1 MAWTMLIL
9 AGIFEM
15 LAVVMMN
22 QWHNVKTK
30 LNFILMILAFVIS
43 FICLAYAL
51 SYISMSVGYAIW
63 TGIGAVGGAL
73 IGIVLYKE
81 SANWKRIFFLL
92 LIIGAVIG
100 LKLVG

>member
-9 AGIFEM
+9 AGVFEM

-63 TGIGAVGGAL
+63 TGIGAAGGAL

>member
-22 QWHNVKTK
+22 QWHKVKTH
-30 LNFILMILAFVIS
+30 LNFSFMILSFGLSFV
-43 FICLAYAL
+43 CLAYAL

-63 TGIGAVGGAL
+63 TGIGAAGGAL

>member
-63 TGIGAVGGAL
+63 TGIGAAGGAL

-92 LIIGAVIG
+92 IIGAVIG

>member
-22 QWHNVKTK
+22 QWHKVKTNM
-30 LNFILMILAFVIS
+30 NFILMILAFILS

-63 TGIGAVGGAL
+63 TGIGAAGGAL
-73 IGIVLYKE
+73 IGIILYKE